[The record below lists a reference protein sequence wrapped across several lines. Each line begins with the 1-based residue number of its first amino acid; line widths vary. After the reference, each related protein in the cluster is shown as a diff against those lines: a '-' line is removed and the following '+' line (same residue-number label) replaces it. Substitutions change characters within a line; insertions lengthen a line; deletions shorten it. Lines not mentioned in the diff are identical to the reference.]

1 MTQSPTISV
10 LQVLRGAGYF
20 DHALFVAQAA
30 GEAGWYLDILLDDC
44 ASYDAA
50 LAYLQG
56 LTREEAGAA
65 LKKHGKV
72 TPGQSVPSHIA
83 WSSLTSVILA

>member
-1 MTQSPTISV
+1 M
-10 LQVLRGAGYF
+10 
-20 DHALFVAQAA
+20 AQAA
-30 GEAGWYLDILLDDC
+30 GETGWHLDILLDDC
-44 ASYDAA
+44 GSHDAA

-72 TPGQSVPSHIA
+72 PGRHGLRPRTPDTCIA
-83 WSSLTSVILA
+83 ALLIFPVVHAPAPMAHKIIRSQCRR

>member
-1 MTQSPTISV
+1 M
-10 LQVLRGAGYF
+10 
-20 DHALFVAQAA
+20 AQAA

-44 ASYDAA
+44 GSYDAA

-72 TPGQSVPSHIA
+72 TAGSGSG
-83 WSSLTSVILA
+83 LRF

>member
-1 MTQSPTISV
+1 
-10 LQVLRGAGYF
+10 VLRGAGYF

-44 ASYDAA
+44 SSYDAA

-72 TPGQSVPSHIA
+72 PGVMGLFKFC
-83 WSSLTSVILA
+83 WT